1 MIPSLAAAPARS
13 PRNRTLECVLRPWR
27 AWQQY
32 GVRVGLRV
40 QLATGLA
47 APRPNRPKRRRRV
60 RAFPRFHPT
69 RVEESSRWATS
80 RESTIVPE
88 WPPGYLDAFEPSPWL
103 LAASEWGGRA
113 VAMEVPYVTG
123 ISLVWDECSCQNGCL
138 RSGTRPVHGGFPD
151 IAVVGGIVSRFC
163 QKISRLRLLRE
174 FGCRHLIYQMIFGML
189 SDLRR
194 GIGKFLG
201 YFPGSREFDR

>member
-40 QLATGLA
+40 QLATELA
-47 APRPNRPKRRRRV
+47 APRPNRPQRRRRV
-60 RAFPRFHPT
+60 RAYPRFHPT

-103 LAASEWGGRA
+103 LAASEWGVERSPWKYHMSPAYLSYGTNAHARTGAFEAGR
-113 VAMEVPYVTG
+113 
-123 ISLVWDECSCQNGCL
+123 D
-138 RSGTRPVHGGFPD
+138 RSMAAFRILPLWT
-151 IAVVGGIVSRFC
+151 AS
-163 QKISRLRLLRE
+163 
-174 FGCRHLIYQMIFGML
+174 
-189 SDLRR
+189 
-194 GIGKFLG
+194 
-201 YFPGSREFDR
+201 FPGSARKFPVCVFYGNLGAGI